1 MEIFKRQ
8 NCQYAV
14 GYAKGDRLKLKT
26 VGIGGDNLFD
36 QSEEDNTLK
45 LGLIWQLMR
54 AYTGK
59 ILLSLQQSQEDG
71 SGDTQK
77 DIDKSIIEFVNNKVS
92 RSTIGGGDFQKKI
105 RKTCR
110 PVF

>member
-1 MEIFKRQ
+1 MEIYKRQ

-14 GYAKGDRLKLKT
+14 TYAKGLKLKI

-59 ILLSLQQSQEDG
+59 ILQSLEKASEDG
-71 SGDTQK
+71 GGDQQK
-77 DIDKSIIEFVNNKVS
+77 DIDKSIIEFTNNKVRIELYRQIFT
-92 RSTIGGGDFQKKI
+92 RSFYENRFNSTL
-105 RKTCR
+105 
-110 PVF
+110 V